1 MALIASPTVAWVLL
15 GISGLLEIVFATSV
29 HLSQGFTKPL
39 PAASALFFGALSV
52 YLMSLSLKFI
62 PIGTAYAVWGGIGAV
77 GTVVMG
83 LVAFGESGSLL
94 RLACIGLI
102 VAGTIGLQFQ
112 EGQ

>member
-1 MALIASPTVAWVLL
+1 MSLVTSPMIAWVLL
-15 GISGLLEIVFATSV
+15 AVSGLLEILFTSSL

-62 PIGTAYAVWGGIGAV
+62 PIGTAYVVWGGIGAV
-77 GTVVMG
+77 GTVLIG
-83 LVAFGESGSLL
+83 LLAFGESASLP

-102 VAGTIGLQFQ
+102 VAGTIGLQFTQ
-112 EGQ
+112 GR